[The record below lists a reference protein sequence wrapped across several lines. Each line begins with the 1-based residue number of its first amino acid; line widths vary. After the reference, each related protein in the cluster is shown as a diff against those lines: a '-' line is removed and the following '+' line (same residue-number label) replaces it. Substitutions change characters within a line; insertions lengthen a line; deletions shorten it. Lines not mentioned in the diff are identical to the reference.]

1 MTNESTATLNLI
13 PVGDDGLDNNQYKP
27 VPVEKV
33 QKMIADYKSKRAGSA
48 PGGKTD
54 RTVTG
59 HAAGEPDPQ
68 QENQDVISCWLC
80 LDAVLRLFELDQDLE
95 GVIKHVVKKGKVSG
109 IRIHKAISNGKET
122 FLFTTTREEKGAGS
136 YGPETPVHHDRL
148 EPGSRVL
155 YVDETHNDPYG
166 GSICPPNCRR

>member
-1 MTNESTATLNLI
+1 MLNLI
-13 PVGDDGLDNNQYKP
+13 PVGDADLDNNQYKP

-33 QKMIADYKSKRAGSA
+33 QQMIADYKRKHTGSA

-54 RTVTG
+54 RTATG
-59 HAAGEPDPQ
+59 NAVGESDPE
-68 QENQDVISCWLC
+68 QEEQELMSCWLC

-95 GVIKHVVKKGKVSG
+95 SVIKHVVKKGKVSG
-109 IRIHKAISNGKET
+109 IRIQKAISGGKET
-122 FLFTTTREEKGAGS
+122 FLFTTTRAEKVEGP
-136 YGPETPVHHDRL
+136 YGRETPVHYDRL

-166 GSICPPNCRR
+166 GSICPPNCRLTR